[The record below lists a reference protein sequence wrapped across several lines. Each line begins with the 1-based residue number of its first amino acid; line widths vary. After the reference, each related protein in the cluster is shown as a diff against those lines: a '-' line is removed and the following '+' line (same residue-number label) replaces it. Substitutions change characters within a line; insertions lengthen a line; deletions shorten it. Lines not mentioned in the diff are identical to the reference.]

1 MVLNIP
7 KVLENDIKSFCEINK
22 IEDIN
27 NFLVCCLRDG
37 YNIAKY
43 GTSPQE
49 NFINENKPLKIEKY
63 ETEEKS
69 ESKGVEGKEV
79 KRRGRPKK
87 KLTADEKISKPIE
100 KEEESVKPKKKIRII
115 SD

>member
-1 MVLNIP
+1 MVLDIP
-7 KVLENDIKSFCEINK
+7 RVLENDIKSFCEINN
-22 IEDIN
+22 IEDISG
-27 NFLVCCLRDG
+27 FLVCCLRDG
-37 YNIAKY
+37 YNVAKY
-43 GTSPQE
+43 GTSPKE

-63 ETEEKS
+63 ESEEKS

-87 KLTADEKISKPIE
+87 QVATNEEISKPIE